1 MPGICTNSQVMDVY
15 VCVHIYIYCIY
26 IYSLALGEMITVFI
40 GDRIALNELIQSL
53 NLHCLQDRAISG
65 TDSSARAPQV
75 NRLGQN
81 GRS

>member
-1 MPGICTNSQVMDVY
+1 MHQFTSDGC
-15 VCVHIYIYCIY
+15 VCVCAYLYILYIY

-40 GDRIALNELIQSL
+40 GDQIALNELIQSL